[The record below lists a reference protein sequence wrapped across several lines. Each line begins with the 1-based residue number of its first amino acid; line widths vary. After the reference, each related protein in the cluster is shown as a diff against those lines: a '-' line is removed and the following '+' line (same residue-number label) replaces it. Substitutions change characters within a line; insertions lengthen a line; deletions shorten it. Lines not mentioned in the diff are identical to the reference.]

1 MNHPARGA
9 GAAASE
15 QQKGTV
21 DLIDVARYFGS
32 VAAVDG
38 INLRVE
44 AGEFLSLLGPSGCGK
59 TTTLRLLAGFEQPD
73 RGEILVSG
81 RSVAGV
87 PPHKRAVNTVFQAY
101 ALFPHMTVAENVAY
115 GLRQR
120 RTSRSEIRARVSDAL
135 DMVRMTPMADRKPQQ
150 LSGGQQQR
158 VALARALINRPSVL
172 LLDEPLGALDR
183 KLREEMQL
191 ELKLLQTELRTTFVF
206 VTHDQDEA
214 LAMSDRIAVMLD
226 GHVEQIADPF
236 AIYEQPA
243 TAFVAGFLGQQNFFR
258 GTATGAGTTVRS
270 NGLTLRASAASA
282 TLGEGAGALAAV
294 RPESIS
300 ITEGGTPE
308 STNSIRGVL
317 ASTAHLG
324 DAVQH
329 VVLAENGQNL
339 LVRSRRAGEVIRD
352 RGTEVLCSWSPDSV
366 RIFDGAE
373 TGALEEA
380 SAIPQPGSMLTST
393 TST

>member
-1 MNHPARGA
+1 M
-9 GAAASE
+9 
-15 QQKGTV
+15 
-21 DLIDVARYFGS
+21 
-32 VAAVDG
+32 DG
-38 INLRVE
+38 IDLHVE

-73 RGEILVSG
+73 RGEIIVSG

-135 DMVRMTPMADRKPQQ
+135 DMVRMTSMADRKPQQ

-206 VTHDQDEA
+206 VTHDQEEA

-236 AIYEQPA
+236 TIYEHPA

-258 GTATGAGTTVRS
+258 GTATDAGTIVRS

-282 TLGEGAGALAAV
+282 PLGEGTGALAAV

-300 ITEGGTPE
+300 ITAGGAPE

-317 ASTAHLG
+317 VSTAHLG

-339 LVRSRRAGEVIRD
+339 LIRSRRAGEVVRD
-352 RGTEVLCSWSPDSV
+352 RGADVLCSWSPDSV
-366 RIFDGAE
+366 RIFDDAKSGS
-373 TGALEEA
+373 LEEA
-380 SAIPQPGSMLTST
+380 SAIPQPGSMISST
-393 TST
+393 TTT